1 MKKVL
6 VVLSI
11 MMFNSILLVSQTL
24 DEEIGFKL
32 VKADYLL
39 TTERFED
46 AVREL
51 NDVIK
56 TNPAFKNAM
65 LLRAETKFKLAAFKG
80 AKADALEAIN
90 LNGITGR
97 AAAVLGKAD
106 HALNNQE
113 NALNSISAAIAL
125 GEKDA
130 KLFELRA
137 EIYEIKGQKGNA
149 CEDWQMA
156 AKMGSSKG
164 SINARRVCGQQD
176 THSTPSTTP
185 STTVV
190 TPPATESKT
199 EVDEPITTAN
209 TPNTDTI
216 KTNTNSGP
224 ASQSEGTES
233 TTSASVGADSTAV
246 VVDDPTIPKED
257 DTVGEVV
264 IDDELTLNIF
274 GMGLGKR
281 KLMEKPNILILSE
294 KDGTVAIEVCVNAEG
309 RVSAAEFIGIKS
321 TISQASLVSL
331 AVRKAKELWFEKSI
345 YTNQCGYIHFVI
357 KGS

>member
-56 TNPAFKNAM
+56 ANPAFKNAM
-65 LLRAETKFKLAAFKG
+65 LLRAETKLKLASFKG

-137 EIYEIKGQKGNA
+137 EIYEIKGQKVNA

-156 AKMGSSKG
+156 AKLGSSKG
-164 SINARRVCGQQD
+164 SINAKRICGQHD
-176 THSTPSTTP
+176 THPTPP

-190 TPPATESKT
+190 TPPTTET
-199 EVDEPITTAN
+199 NIGVDEPVTTAN
-209 TPNTDTI
+209 TSTNDTI
-216 KTNTNSGP
+216 NINTNSNNSTSAP
-224 ASQSEGTES
+224 KVEEPTTSVTTES
-233 TTSASVGADSTAV
+233 DSTTV
-246 VVDDPTIPKED
+246 IVDDPTVPKED

-309 RVSAAEFIGIKS
+309 RVSAAEFIGVKS
-321 TISQASLVSL
+321 TISQSSLVSL

-345 YTNQCGYIHFVI
+345 YTNQCGYINFII

>member
-156 AKMGSSKG
+156 AKLGSSKG
-164 SINARRVCGQQD
+164 SINARRICGQHD
-176 THSTPSTTP
+176 THPTPP

-190 TPPATESKT
+190 TPPTTESST
-199 EVDEPITTAN
+199 STDESVTTAN
-209 TPNTDTI
+209 TSGSDTI
-216 KTNTNSGP
+216 NTTTNTAP
-224 ASQSEGTES
+224 TTKVEGTES
-233 TTSASVGADSTAV
+233 TPPINTESDSTNV
-246 VVDDPTIPKED
+246 VVDDPTVPKED

-309 RVSAAEFIGIKS
+309 RVSAAEFIGVKS
-321 TISQASLVSL
+321 TISQSSLVSL
-331 AVRKAKELWFEKSI
+331 AVRKAKELWFEKSV